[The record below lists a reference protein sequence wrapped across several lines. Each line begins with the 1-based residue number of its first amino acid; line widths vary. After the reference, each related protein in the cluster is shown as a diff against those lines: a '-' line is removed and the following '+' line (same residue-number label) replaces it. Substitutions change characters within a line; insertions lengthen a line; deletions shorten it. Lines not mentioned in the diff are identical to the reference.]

1 MPSPV
6 YLQQQH
12 RWFQGAPNICQ
23 LLACICRTFN
33 FPLQAAAWL
42 PCRTAVLYP
51 SLTNSLASLSATLP
65 LRAPPI
71 YDHHRCSVIAQAYR
85 VCFDRAQDVAALAPS
100 LTLPPLLLPG
110 PRPMLTL
117 IMLCARAGWTQ
128 LTDIKNAF
136 QSPPYGRYARIQ
148 PAHRV
153 FRHTLGRCGTG
164 PPVSFGSS
172 SWMLRPCQ
180 AMCPAQRTKKESEL
194 LKVFGIWSTDRKCF
208 TDNLVPILAVTRGK
222 QKVEKTNNA

>member
-1 MPSPV
+1 M
-6 YLQQQH
+6 
-12 RWFQGAPNICQ
+12 
-23 LLACICRTFN
+23 
-33 FPLQAAAWL
+33 
-42 PCRTAVLYP
+42 LYP

-65 LRAPPI
+65 LRAPPL

-100 LTLPPLLLPG
+100 LPLPPLLLPG

-128 LTDIKNAF
+128 LTDIKNAC

-153 FRHTLGRCGTG
+153 FAIHWGVAGRARLSALVRQAGCCVLARRCVRRSGREK
-164 PPVSFGSS
+164 SRNFSRSLAFGLQTANASQTIWFRFLRS
-172 SWMLRPCQ
+172 RGESRKWKKQTMLRSRMPT
-180 AMCPAQRTKKESEL
+180 AIEIPLSL
-194 LKVFGIWSTDRKCF
+194 
-208 TDNLVPILAVTRGK
+208 
-222 QKVEKTNNA
+222 